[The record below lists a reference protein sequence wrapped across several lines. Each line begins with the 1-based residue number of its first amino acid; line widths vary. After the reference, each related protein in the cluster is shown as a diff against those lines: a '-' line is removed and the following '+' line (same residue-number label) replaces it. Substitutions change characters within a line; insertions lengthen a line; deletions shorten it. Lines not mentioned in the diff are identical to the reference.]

1 MELQGLRITTAHWDN
16 DRSLLTD
23 IRRKVFIEEQNV
35 DERLEW
41 DGADAAATHFLAYDG
56 KTAIGCARLIGNKIG
71 RMAVLSAYRTLGVGA
86 ALLDHIKR
94 HAHHNRITRL
104 ELSAQ
109 CHAYQFYRR
118 AGFGAEGRP
127 YADAGIPHVDMVFRV
142 FAQEQEKSLYDIH
155 SDEQLHHAGGLLEL
169 NGMFD
174 MLLSQCRQNL
184 LITMH
189 DPDHPLWRREFL
201 LSRIKQLARDNRRF
215 EVQIL
220 LDGEHVLINEH
231 PLIQLQQR
239 ISSKIQL
246 RIQREISSHNLIM
259 ADNSAWLD
267 FEQQEGR
274 SCYADRSRVRQ
285 LQERF
290 RSCWEKAS
298 LPQEARRLHL

>member
-1 MELQGLRITTAHWDN
+1 MELQGLRITTAHWDQ

-41 DGADAAATHFLAYDG
+41 DGADATATHFLAYVEG
-56 KTAIGCARLIGNKIG
+56 NAVGCARLINNKIG
-71 RMAVLSAYRTLGVGA
+71 RMAVLNAYRALGIGA

-94 HAHHNRITRL
+94 HAHNNRITRL

-118 AGFGAEGRP
+118 AGFSAEGQP
-127 YADAGIPHVDMVFRV
+127 YADAGIPHVDMVYRV
-142 FAQEQEKSLYDIH
+142 FAQEQEQSRYDMA
-155 SDEQLHHAGGLLEL
+155 SDEQLHHASGILEL

-184 LITMH
+184 TISIH
-189 DPDHPLWRREFL
+189 DLEHPLWRREFL
-201 LSRIKQLARDNRRF
+201 ATRIKQLARHNRRF
-215 EVQIL
+215 EVLIL
-220 LDGEHVLINEH
+220 LDSEHALFNEH
-231 PLIQLQQR
+231 PLVQLQQR
-239 ISSKIQL
+239 LSSKIQL
-246 RIQREISSHNLIM
+246 RIQREAHSNLII
-259 ADNSAWLD
+259 ADNTAWLD
-267 FEQQEGR
+267 FAQQEGR
-274 SCYADRSRVRQ
+274 SCYADRSRTRQ

-290 RSCWEKAS
+290 KLCWEKAS

>member
-16 DRSLLTD
+16 DRALLSD

-41 DGADAAATHFLAYDG
+41 DGADAAATHFLAYSG
-56 KTAIGCARLIGNKIG
+56 NSAIGCARLIGNKIG
-71 RMAVLSAYRTLGVGA
+71 RMAVLNAFRSLGVGA

-94 HAHHNRITRL
+94 HAHNQRITRL

-118 AGFGAEGRP
+118 AGFCAEGRP
-127 YADAGIPHVDMVFRV
+127 YADAGIPHVDMVYRV
-142 FAQEQEKSLYDIH
+142 FAHEQEKSLYDIN
-155 SDEQLHHAGGLLEL
+155 SDDQLHHAGGLLEL

-184 LITMH
+184 TISMH
-189 DPDHPLWRREFL
+189 DPEHPLWRRELL

-220 LDGEHVLINEH
+220 LDSEHVLINEH
-231 PLIQLQQR
+231 PLVQLQQR

-246 RIQREISSHNLIM
+246 RITRETLSNLIV
-259 ADNSAWLD
+259 ADSSAWLD

-274 SCYADRSRVRQ
+274 SCYADRSRTRQ

-290 RSCWEKAS
+290 RTCWEKAA